1 MKKIW
6 ILCFIILK
14 NFSQTQCVLKPRS
27 LSLIG
32 VQSKTK
38 FNTSDFMRPWED
50 VLNKKFNLVICIRN
64 GFPVSLINSLLCCE
78 ISYNSGPKEP
88 EKWSPLRFWQVYTE
102 VKTFSIKRP
111 WITTSPP
118 TPQIFI
124 FSYGPATWI
133 DICQVRHPAASLI
146 RCSMLYSSG
155 SGGSVHIV
163 WISNL
168 CSTID
173 RLEKKT
179 EDPYLNHIT
188 TVAAQLRV
196 VALMET
202 QHFFSKGHSAIQ

>member
-27 LSLIG
+27 LSLVG

-38 FNTSDFMRPWED
+38 LNKSNFMRPWED

-102 VKTFSIKRP
+102 VKTFSIK
-111 WITTSPP
+111 
-118 TPQIFI
+118 
-124 FSYGPATWI
+124 G
-133 DICQVRHPAASLI
+133 
-146 RCSMLYSSG
+146 
-155 SGGSVHIV
+155 
-163 WISNL
+163 
-168 CSTID
+168 
-173 RLEKKT
+173 
-179 EDPYLNHIT
+179 
-188 TVAAQLRV
+188 
-196 VALMET
+196 MET
-202 QHFFSKGHSAIQ
+202 FRGQWHLVDTIFQNGRLLVDIPKGWLFVDTFGDISWTILVRLSKHCSVPG